1 MGSTIMR
8 IRTWGAALASVLL
21 VASCG
26 GDANPATTAP
36 RSSESAAPAAPGS
49 GGTLT
54 IGRSES
60 FDGWVLDGAAAY
72 ATYQTHPAVF
82 EPLLR
87 FAADGANVEAGLAEK
102 WTYDD
107 ATFTWTFTLRANAK
121 FSNGQPVTSAD
132 VVFSYGIWST
142 GFNFGG
148 SFAQVKEV
156 IAVDDLT
163 VQFVMKAP
171 DAVLPSLLSGS
182 VAGVLPVNFAGMTAD
197 EFYANPIGAG
207 PYVVKEWSSGGRI
220 VLERNT
226 NYYAVDRPYFNE
238 VVIEVVPDDSEL
250 ATLFESGQIDI
261 VNYVSIA
268 TASQYDA
275 ARLVVTPPS
284 QVSHLSLNAT
294 RAPFDDEHVR
304 KAVSTAIEYN
314 SIVNGPL
321 AGFATAPTGILAPN
335 LGNWA
340 APTAPYY
347 STDLD
352 AAASEMAASTEPD
365 GFATELIYDA
375 ANGTDALL
383 AQIVKDNLAKV
394 GIEVELTG
402 LETLAFLDR
411 AFTLDADMVLWSY
424 GAISPDMSDPL
435 GWIGGTGYLFTGAD
449 QTAFDEQRTAYLTT
463 VSANE
468 KHDAVVAI
476 QDDAYQQAAIIALA
490 ETPTVHAVASSL
502 TGFAPAPWGL
512 YYFDTIRNG

>member
-1 MGSTIMR
+1 MR
-8 IRTWGAALASVLL
+8 TGTWGAAFAALL
-21 VASCG
+21 VIAACG
-26 GDANPATTAP
+26 GDDTATTTSP
-36 RSSESAAPAAPGS
+36 EVSSSPSAPGS

-54 IGRSES
+54 VGRSES
-60 FDGWVLDGAAAY
+60 FDGWVLDSAAAY

-87 FAADGANVEAGLAEK
+87 FAADGSNVEAGLAEE
-102 WTYDD
+102 WAYDA
-107 ATFTWTFTLRANAK
+107 ATFTWTFTLRADAK

-142 GFNFGG
+142 GINFGG

-156 IAVDDLT
+156 VPVDALT
-163 VQFVMKAP
+163 VKFVMNAP

-182 VAGVLPVNFAGMTAD
+182 IAGVLPADFAGMTEE

-207 PYVVKEWSSGGRI
+207 PYVVKEWASGGRI

-226 NYYAVDRPYFNE
+226 DYYAADRPYFNE

-268 TASQYDA
+268 TAGQYDKSK
-275 ARLVVTPPS
+275 LVVTPPS

-294 RAPFDDEHVR
+294 RAPFDDAHVR

-321 AGFATAPTGILAPN
+321 AGFATEPTGILAPN

-347 STDLD
+347 TTDLD
-352 AAASEMAASTEPD
+352 AAATEMAASTQPT
-365 GFATELIYDA
+365 GFTTELIFDA

-383 AQIVKDNLAKV
+383 AQIVKDNLSKI

-411 AFTLDADMVLWSY
+411 AFTLDADMMLWSY

-435 GWIGGTGYLFTGAD
+435 GWIGGTGYLFTGYD
-449 QTAFDEQRTAYLTT
+449 QGAFDEQRTAYLTT
-463 VSANE
+463 VSADD

-476 QDDAYQQAAIIALA
+476 QDEAYQQAAIIALA
-490 ETPTVHAVASSL
+490 ETPTVHAVASDL